1 MTNWLLVFVLVAI
14 GLKHLAP
21 KLYLLIFAAAGLA
34 ILLLAAW
41 MGRATKHLA
50 EPMGERDRRLAQPT
64 FGNAALADRLR
75 AALAVYRSRRV
86 SLLSKMQD
94 HILSMLFPPP

>member
-1 MTNWLLVFVLVAI
+1 VTNWLLVFVLVAI

-50 EPMGERDRRLAQPT
+50 EPMGEGIGGLLNST
-64 FGNAALADRLR
+64 FGNAALA
-75 AALAVYRSRRV
+75 RSTTRGTG
-86 SLLSKMQD
+86 SL
-94 HILSMLFPPP
+94 